1 LAAHLAVDYTR
12 TAAGL
17 LPLAV
22 IGAARFPRSRWLLAA
37 VLLNFALPYW
47 HQYWSTF
54 APVRSVLSAPPGTSI
69 MPFTMPPL
77 N

>member
-1 LAAHLAVDYTR
+1 MAV
-12 TAAGL
+12 
-17 LPLAV
+17 AV
-22 IGAARFPRSRWLLAA
+22 AV

-47 HQYWSTF
+47 HIYGKDF
-54 APVRSVLSAPPGTSI
+54 APVRSVLSAPPGTWV